1 MMDFSKIDSFI
12 DALKEMRSIAELD
25 RHLLHLLLEMKPD
38 MSEATQKFLCLCFS
52 LWDDGNTRVP
62 LEAQEFLERWMRKW
76 NGLLLLKETSD
87 NAATST
93 AEIDN
98 FEQIIS
104 SGIEEILGSSDSEF
118 ASIVSILETSEIDE
132 SAAATPLVLT
142 RIAEE
147 CPYLY
152 LNKHFRA
159 KLLIEK
165 YASALFKGGSDK
177 VPSKKDVENIQ
188 TRIASIATY
197 KKGEQCIPLQLNAEQ
212 AEAIIHGQHKNL
224 IITGGPGTGKTTVIL
239 YILWYVLE
247 KIIERAPKKNVEKNN
262 AKNDSTQD
270 VLSEYTIYLAAP
282 SGKAADRMSESLKKG
297 LEDISENLKETPIY
311 AKLKYLEGMTIH
323 RLLKYSRSD
332 NGFSYNA
339 KNHFPEKSIFV
350 IDEASM
356 VDVNLLSSL
365 LQAIPSQD
373 DGDLVTRLFILGDPY
388 QLPSVDAGAVLGNI
402 LNSASKANYT
412 AELKISMRFPPES
425 EIGKLATAIKAC
437 ADDKKK
443 SAPNKTFELHPVFLK
458 KDDDS
463 AETPADEKKTTDEK
477 KSEDAVYYY
486 MLPQKS
492 KDKSGE
498 KLDKAPTKKE
508 EQENVSKFLE
518 NWIGDFKDLPK
529 LVAGIDPEVLENP
542 SDELKD
548 LCNAVWNKTLEKRIL
563 AAERRGAIGVEQI
576 NETIGNLIK
585 GQKEKPKSNSRY
597 FEGQLLILTQ
607 NQAMYRLYNGDTGI
621 VLFKDSVPYIM
632 LKKPNGKTG
641 AEQRDF
647 VAYPL
652 SLLPADAVESAFAI
666 TIHKSQGSEYDHVTM
681 FLPKEEGHPLLNN
694 QILYTGITRAKK
706 TVTIIATDKTFKAA
720 CETVIERDTG
730 IEI

>member
-1 MMDFSKIDSFI
+1 MMDFRKIDSFI
-12 DALKEMRSIAELD
+12 DSLKEMRGIAELD
-25 RHLLHLLLEMKPD
+25 RHLLHLLLEMKTSV
-38 MSEATQKFLCLCFS
+38 SETTQKFLCLCFS

-62 LEAQEFLERWMRKW
+62 LDAKLFKERWFKKW
-76 NGLLLLKETSD
+76 DALKILKKSQEESSDFAELEKSFNEIIESGIADLSSNDFSEIIGDNAPLLK
-87 NAATST
+87 
-93 AEIDN
+93 AEGVTEVD
-98 FEQIIS
+98 
-104 SGIEEILGSSDSEF
+104 
-118 ASIVSILETSEIDE
+118 
-132 SAAATPLVLT
+132 
-142 RIAEE
+142 
-147 CPYLY
+147 CMPYHCLFLY
-152 LNKHFRA
+152 MAKHFKA
-159 KLLIEK
+159 
-165 YASALFKGGSDK
+165 
-177 VPSKKDVENIQ
+177 
-188 TRIASIATY
+188 
-197 KKGEQCIPLQLNAEQ
+197 KGEIQDAMARIFGKKIPGTPAIKQISNMNLNDDQKNAVRR
-212 AEAIIHGQHKNL
+212 GQNENL
-224 IITGGPGTGKTTVIL
+224 IITGGPGTGKTTVVL
-239 YILWYVLE
+239 YILWNVLE
-247 KIIERAPKKNVEKNN
+247 NIVKDVKTEGLNSEEISKEQ
-262 AKNDSTQD
+262 AKA
-270 VLSEYTIYLAAP
+270 LSEYTIYLAAP

-297 LEDISENLKETPIY
+297 LNDVNEDLKESLIY
-311 AKLKYLEGMTIH
+311 AKLKDLEGMTIH

-339 KNHFPEKSIFV
+339 KNQFPEKSIFV

-356 VDVNLLSSL
+356 VDVNLFSSL

-373 DGDLVTRLFILGDPY
+373 EGDLVTRLFILGDPY

-425 EIGKLATAIKAC
+425 KIGQLASAIKVC
-437 ADDKKK
+437 ADDQKMT
-443 SAPNKTFELHPVFLK
+443 APDKTFVLHPVFSK
-458 KDDDS
+458 NETKDGS
-463 AETPADEKKTTDEK
+463 AETST
-477 KSEDAVYYY
+477 DAVYYY
-486 MLPQKS
+486 SLPQKS

-508 EQENVSKFLE
+508 EQEYVSKFLE

-529 LVAGIDPEVLENP
+529 LVAGIDPEALENP
-542 SDELKD
+542 SDELKK
-548 LCNAVWNKTLEKRIL
+548 LCNDIWNKTLEKRIL

>member
-12 DALKEMRSIAELD
+12 DKLKEMRGIAELD
-25 RHLLHLLLEMKPD
+25 RHLLHLLLEMKPSV
-38 MSEATQKFLCLCFS
+38 SETTQKFLCLCFS

-62 LEAQEFLERWMRKW
+62 LDAKLFKERWLKKW
-76 NGLLLLKETSD
+76 DALKILKKSQEESFDFAELEKSFNEIIESGIADLSSNGFSEIIGDKAPLLKTEGVTKVD
-87 NAATST
+87 
-93 AEIDN
+93 
-98 FEQIIS
+98 
-104 SGIEEILGSSDSEF
+104 GK
-118 ASIVSILETSEIDE
+118 
-132 SAAATPLVLT
+132 
-142 RIAEE
+142 
-147 CPYLY
+147 PYHCQFLY
-152 LNKHFRA
+152 MAKHFKA
-159 KLLIEK
+159 
-165 YASALFKGGSDK
+165 
-177 VPSKKDVENIQ
+177 
-188 TRIASIATY
+188 
-197 KKGEQCIPLQLNAEQ
+197 KGEIQDAMARIFGKKIPGTPAIKQISNMNLNDDQKNAVRR
-212 AEAIIHGQHKNL
+212 GQNENL
-224 IITGGPGTGKTTVIL
+224 IITGGPGTGKTTVVL
-239 YILWYVLE
+239 YILWNVLE
-247 KIIERAPKKNVEKNN
+247 NIVKDVKTEGLKSEEISKEQ
-262 AKNDSTQD
+262 AKA
-270 VLSEYTIYLAAP
+270 LSEYTIYLAAP

-297 LEDISENLKETPIY
+297 LNDVNEDLKKSLIY
-311 AKLKYLEGMTIH
+311 AKLKDLEGMTIH

-339 KNHFPEKSIFV
+339 KNQFPEKSIFV

-356 VDVNLLSSL
+356 VDVNLFSSL
-365 LQAIPSQD
+365 LQAIPSQG
-373 DGDLVTRLFILGDPY
+373 GDKQLVTRLFILGDPY

-402 LNSASKANYT
+402 LDSASKANYT

-425 EIGKLATAIKAC
+425 KIGQLASAIKVC
-437 ADDKKK
+437 ADDQKMT
-443 SAPNKTFELHPVFLK
+443 APDKTFVLHPVFSK
-458 KDDDS
+458 NETKDGS
-463 AETPADEKKTTDEK
+463 AETST
-477 KSEDAVYYY
+477 DAVYYY
-486 MLPQKS
+486 SLPQKS

-508 EQENVSKFLE
+508 EQEYVSKFLE

-529 LVAGIDPEVLENP
+529 LVAGIDPEALENP
-542 SDELKD
+542 SDELKK
-548 LCNAVWNKTLEKRIL
+548 LCNDIWNKTLEKRIL

-720 CETVIERDTG
+720 CETVIKRDTG

>member
-1 MMDFSKIDSFI
+1 MDFSKIDSFI
-12 DALKEMRSIAELD
+12 DKLKEMRGIAELD
-25 RHLLHLLLEMKPD
+25 RHLLHLLLEMKPSV
-38 MSEATQKFLCLCFS
+38 SETTQKFLCLCFS

-62 LEAQEFLERWMRKW
+62 LDAKLFKERWLKKW
-76 NGLLLLKETSD
+76 DALKILKKSQEESFDFAELEKSFNEIIESGIADLSSNGFSEIIGDNAPLLK
-87 NAATST
+87 
-93 AEIDN
+93 AEGVTKVD
-98 FEQIIS
+98 
-104 SGIEEILGSSDSEF
+104 GK
-118 ASIVSILETSEIDE
+118 
-132 SAAATPLVLT
+132 
-142 RIAEE
+142 
-147 CPYLY
+147 PYHCLFLY
-152 LNKHFRA
+152 MAKHFKA
-159 KLLIEK
+159 
-165 YASALFKGGSDK
+165 
-177 VPSKKDVENIQ
+177 
-188 TRIASIATY
+188 
-197 KKGEQCIPLQLNAEQ
+197 KGEIQDAMARIFGKKIPGTPAIKQISNMNLNDDQKNAVRR
-212 AEAIIHGQHKNL
+212 GQNENL
-224 IITGGPGTGKTTVIL
+224 IITGGPGTGKTTVVL
-239 YILWYVLE
+239 YILWNVLE
-247 KIIERAPKKNVEKNN
+247 NIVKDVKTEGLKSEEISKEQ
-262 AKNDSTQD
+262 AKA
-270 VLSEYTIYLAAP
+270 LSEYTIYLAAP

-297 LEDISENLKETPIY
+297 LNDVNEDLKKSLIY
-311 AKLKYLEGMTIH
+311 AKLKDLEGMTIH

-339 KNHFPEKSIFV
+339 KNQFPEKSIFV

-356 VDVNLLSSL
+356 VDVNLFSSL
-365 LQAIPSQD
+365 LQAIPSQG
-373 DGDLVTRLFILGDPY
+373 GDKQLVTRLFILGDPY

-402 LNSASKANYT
+402 LDSASKANYT

-425 EIGKLATAIKAC
+425 KIGQLASAIKVC
-437 ADDKKK
+437 ADDQKMT
-443 SAPNKTFELHPVFLK
+443 APDKTFVLHPVFSK
-458 KDDDS
+458 NEIKDGS
-463 AETPADEKKTTDEK
+463 AETST
-477 KSEDAVYYY
+477 DAVYYY
-486 MLPQKS
+486 SLPQKS

-508 EQENVSKFLE
+508 EQEYVSKFLE

-529 LVAGIDPEVLENP
+529 LVAGIDPEALENP
-542 SDELKD
+542 SDELKK
-548 LCNAVWNKTLEKRIL
+548 LCNDIWNKTLEKRIL

>member
-25 RHLLHLLLEMKPD
+25 RHLLHLLLEMKPSV
-38 MSEATQKFLCLCFS
+38 SETTQKFLCLCFS

-62 LEAQEFLERWMRKW
+62 LDAKLFKERWLKKW
-76 NGLLLLKETSD
+76 DALKILKKSQEESFDFAELEKSFNEIIESGIADLSSNDFSEIIGDNAPLLK
-87 NAATST
+87 
-93 AEIDN
+93 AEGVTKVD
-98 FEQIIS
+98 
-104 SGIEEILGSSDSEF
+104 GK
-118 ASIVSILETSEIDE
+118 
-132 SAAATPLVLT
+132 
-142 RIAEE
+142 
-147 CPYLY
+147 PYHCQFLY
-152 LNKHFRA
+152 MAKHFKA
-159 KLLIEK
+159 
-165 YASALFKGGSDK
+165 
-177 VPSKKDVENIQ
+177 
-188 TRIASIATY
+188 
-197 KKGEQCIPLQLNAEQ
+197 KGEIQDAMADIFRSGEEKEKSTDAIQKITKKIKLNDEQ
-212 AEAIIHGQHKNL
+212 EDAVRRGKKENL
-224 IITGGPGTGKTTVIL
+224 VITGGPGTGKTTVVI
-239 YILWYVLE
+239 YILCNVLKEIVETE
-247 KIIERAPKKNVEKNN
+247 KTRTPEEI
-262 AKNDSTQD
+262 
-270 VLSEYTIYLAAP
+270 LSEYTIYLAAP
-282 SGKAADRMSESLKKG
+282 SGKAADRMQESLQNG
-297 LEDISENLKETPIY
+297 LNDMKNGLNDMES
-311 AKLKYLEGMTIH
+311 KLKDKADSEKDFNEEDVQIYKKIYEKLKTLEGQTIH

-339 KNHFPEKSIFV
+339 ENKFPEKSIFV

-356 VDVNLLSSL
+356 IDVNLFASL
-365 LQAIPSQD
+365 LQAIPSQAE
-373 DGDLVTRLFILGDPY
+373 GDLVTRLFILGDPY

-402 LNSASKANYT
+402 LGSASGANFTAKLTKSVRYT
-412 AELKISMRFPPES
+412 DDSN
-425 EIGKLATAIKAC
+425 IGVLAKAIKAC
-437 ADDKKK
+437 AENPKIP
-443 SAPNKTFELHPVFLK
+443 APDKTFVLHPVFSETET
-458 KDDDS
+458 KDGS
-463 AETPADEKKTTDEK
+463 AETST
-477 KSEDAVYYY
+477 DAVYYY
-486 MLPQKS
+486 SLPQKS

-508 EQENVSKFLE
+508 EQEYVSKFLE

-529 LVAGIDPEVLENP
+529 LVAGIDPEALENP
-542 SDELKD
+542 SDELKK
-548 LCNAVWNKTLEKRIL
+548 LCNDIWNKTLEKRIL

>member
-12 DALKEMRSIAELD
+12 DKLKEMRGIAELD
-25 RHLLHLLLEMKPD
+25 RHLLHLLLEMKPSV
-38 MSEATQKFLCLCFS
+38 SETTQKFLCLCFS

-62 LEAQEFLERWMRKW
+62 LDAKLFKERWLKKW
-76 NGLLLLKETSD
+76 DALKILKKSQEESFDFAELEKSFNEIIESGIADLSSNDFSEIIGDKAPLLK
-87 NAATST
+87 
-93 AEIDN
+93 AEGVTEVDCMPYHCLFLYMAKHFKAKGEIQDAMARIFGKKN
-98 FEQIIS
+98 LGNPAIEQIGDMS
-104 SGIEEILGSSDSEF
+104 LFPEQEEAVRRGQNEN
-118 ASIVSILETSEIDE
+118 
-132 SAAATPLVLT
+132 LV
-142 RIAEE
+142 
-147 CPYLY
+147 
-152 LNKHFRA
+152 
-159 KLLIEK
+159 
-165 YASALFKGGSDK
+165 
-177 VPSKKDVENIQ
+177 
-188 TRIASIATY
+188 
-197 KKGEQCIPLQLNAEQ
+197 
-212 AEAIIHGQHKNL
+212 
-224 IITGGPGTGKTTVIL
+224 ITGGPGTGKTTVVL
-239 YILWYVLE
+239 YILWHVLKNIVKDVKTDGLNSE
-247 KIIERAPKKNVEKNN
+247 DISREEAKK
-262 AKNDSTQD
+262 
-270 VLSEYTIYLAAP
+270 LSEYTIYLAAP
-282 SGKAADRMSESLKKG
+282 SGKAADRMSESLKSG
-297 LEDISENLKETPIY
+297 LNRVKEKFKNTAIY
-311 AKLKYLEGMTIH
+311 AKLKDLEGQTIH

-339 KNHFPEKSIFV
+339 KNQFPEKSIFV

-356 VDVNLLSSL
+356 IDVNLFASL
-365 LQAIPSQD
+365 LQAIPSQAE
-373 DGDLVTRLFILGDPY
+373 GDLVTRLFILGDPY

-402 LNSASKANYT
+402 LGSASGANFTAKLTKSVRYT
-412 AELKISMRFPPES
+412 DDSN
-425 EIGKLATAIKAC
+425 IGVLAKAIKAC
-437 ADDKKK
+437 AENPKIP
-443 SAPNKTFELHPVFLK
+443 APDKTFVLHPVFSK
-458 KDDDS
+458 NETKDGS
-463 AETPADEKKTTDEK
+463 AETST
-477 KSEDAVYYY
+477 DAVYYY
-486 MLPQKS
+486 SLPQKS

-508 EQENVSKFLE
+508 EQEYVSKFLE

-529 LVAGIDPEVLENP
+529 LVAGIDPEALENP
-542 SDELKD
+542 SKELKD

>member
-12 DALKEMRSIAELD
+12 DKLKEMRGIAELD
-25 RHLLHLLLEMKPD
+25 RHLLHLLLEMKPSV
-38 MSEATQKFLCLCFS
+38 SETTQKFLCLCFS

-62 LEAQEFLERWMRKW
+62 LDAKLFKERWLKKW
-76 NGLLLLKETSD
+76 NALKILKKSQEESFDFAELEKSFNEIIESGIADLSSNGFSEIIGDNAPLLK
-87 NAATST
+87 
-93 AEIDN
+93 AEGVTKVD
-98 FEQIIS
+98 
-104 SGIEEILGSSDSEF
+104 GK
-118 ASIVSILETSEIDE
+118 
-132 SAAATPLVLT
+132 
-142 RIAEE
+142 
-147 CPYLY
+147 PYHCLFLY
-152 LNKHFRA
+152 MAKHFKA
-159 KLLIEK
+159 
-165 YASALFKGGSDK
+165 
-177 VPSKKDVENIQ
+177 
-188 TRIASIATY
+188 
-197 KKGEQCIPLQLNAEQ
+197 KGEIQDAMARIFGKKIPGPPAIKQISNMNLNDDQKNAVRR
-212 AEAIIHGQHKNL
+212 GQNENL
-224 IITGGPGTGKTTVIL
+224 IITGGPGTGKTTVVL
-239 YILWYVLE
+239 YILWNVLE
-247 KIIERAPKKNVEKNN
+247 NIVKDVKTEGLKSEEISKEQ
-262 AKNDSTQD
+262 AKA
-270 VLSEYTIYLAAP
+270 LSEYTIYLAAP

-297 LEDISENLKETPIY
+297 LNDVNEDLKKSLIY
-311 AKLKYLEGMTIH
+311 AKLKDLEGMTIH

-339 KNHFPEKSIFV
+339 KNQFPEKSIFV

-356 VDVNLLSSL
+356 VDVNLFSSL
-365 LQAIPSQD
+365 LQAIPSQG
-373 DGDLVTRLFILGDPY
+373 GDKQLVTRLFILGDPY

-402 LNSASKANYT
+402 LDSASKANYT

-425 EIGKLATAIKAC
+425 KIGQLASAIKVC
-437 ADDKKK
+437 ADDQKMT
-443 SAPNKTFELHPVFLK
+443 APDKTFVLHPVFSK
-458 KDDDS
+458 NETKDGS
-463 AETPADEKKTTDEK
+463 AETST
-477 KSEDAVYYY
+477 DAVYYY
-486 MLPQKS
+486 SLPQKS

-508 EQENVSKFLE
+508 EQEYVSKFLE

-529 LVAGIDPEVLENP
+529 LVAGIDPEALENP
-542 SDELKD
+542 SDELKK
-548 LCNAVWNKTLEKRIL
+548 LCNDIWNKTLEKRIL

>member
-62 LEAQEFLERWMRKW
+62 LDAKLFKERWFKKW
-76 NGLLLLKETSD
+76 DALKILKKSQEESFDFAGLEKSFNEIIESGIADLSSNDFSEIIGDNAPLLK
-87 NAATST
+87 
-93 AEIDN
+93 AEGVTEVD
-98 FEQIIS
+98 
-104 SGIEEILGSSDSEF
+104 GK
-118 ASIVSILETSEIDE
+118 
-132 SAAATPLVLT
+132 
-142 RIAEE
+142 
-147 CPYLY
+147 PYHCQFLY
-152 LNKHFRA
+152 MAKHFKA
-159 KLLIEK
+159 
-165 YASALFKGGSDK
+165 
-177 VPSKKDVENIQ
+177 
-188 TRIASIATY
+188 
-197 KKGEQCIPLQLNAEQ
+197 KGEIQDAMARIFGRKGPDPEEFKLISNIPLFPEQ
-212 AEAIIHGQHKNL
+212 EDAVRRGQNENL
-224 IITGGPGTGKTTVIL
+224 VITGGPGTGKTTVVL
-239 YILWYVLE
+239 YILWHVLANIVKKGKAADRSPQ
-247 KIIERAPKKNVEKNN
+247 KI
-262 AKNDSTQD
+262 
-270 VLSEYTIYLAAP
+270 LSEYTIYLAAP
-282 SGKAADRMSESLKKG
+282 SGKAADRMQESLQKG
-297 LEDISENLKETPIY
+297 LNDIENQFNANVKLGKKVDEEDLQICE
-311 AKLKYLEGMTIH
+311 KLKGLEGMTIH

-339 KNHFPEKSIFV
+339 KNQFPEKSIFV

-356 VDVNLLSSL
+356 IDVNLFASL
-365 LQAIPSQD
+365 LQAIPSQAE
-373 DGDLVTRLFILGDPY
+373 GDLVTRLFILGDPY

-402 LNSASKANYT
+402 LGSASGANFTAKLTKSVRYT
-412 AELKISMRFPPES
+412 DDSN
-425 EIGKLATAIKAC
+425 IGVLAKAIKAC
-437 ADDKKK
+437 AENPKIP
-443 SAPNKTFELHPVFLK
+443 APDKTFVLHPVFSK
-458 KDDDS
+458 NETKDGS
-463 AETPADEKKTTDEK
+463 AETYT
-477 KSEDAVYYY
+477 DAVYYY
-486 MLPQKS
+486 SLPQKS

-518 NWIGDFKDLPK
+518 KWIGDFKDLPK
-529 LVAGIDPEVLENP
+529 LVAGIDPEALENP
-542 SDELKD
+542 SKELKD

>member
-1 MMDFSKIDSFI
+1 MMNFSKIDSFI
-12 DALKEMRSIAELD
+12 DNLKEMRGIAELD
-25 RHLLHLLLEMKPD
+25 RLLLHLLLEMKPSV
-38 MSEATQKFLCLCFS
+38 SETTQKFLCLCFS

-62 LEAQEFLERWMRKW
+62 LDAKLFKERWLKKW
-76 NGLLLLKETSD
+76 DALKILKKSQEESFDSVELEKSFNEIIESGIADLSSNDFSEIIGENAPLLK
-87 NAATST
+87 
-93 AEIDN
+93 AEGVTKFD
-98 FEQIIS
+98 
-104 SGIEEILGSSDSEF
+104 GK
-118 ASIVSILETSEIDE
+118 
-132 SAAATPLVLT
+132 
-142 RIAEE
+142 
-147 CPYLY
+147 PYHCQFLY
-152 LNKHFRA
+152 MAKHFKA
-159 KLLIEK
+159 KGDIQDAMADIFKSGAAKEK
-165 YASALFKGGSDK
+165 T
-177 VPSKKDVENIQ
+177 KDVIQKITKKIKLNDEQEDAVRRGKKEN
-188 TRIASIATY
+188 
-197 KKGEQCIPLQLNAEQ
+197 LV
-212 AEAIIHGQHKNL
+212 
-224 IITGGPGTGKTTVIL
+224 ITGGPGTGKTTVVI
-239 YILWYVLE
+239 YILCNVLKEIVETE
-247 KIIERAPKKNVEKNN
+247 KPRTPEEI
-262 AKNDSTQD
+262 
-270 VLSEYTIYLAAP
+270 LSEYTIYLAAP
-282 SGKAADRMSESLKKG
+282 SGKAADRMQESLQNG
-297 LEDISENLKETPIY
+297 LNDMKNGLNDMES
-311 AKLKYLEGMTIH
+311 KLKDKADSEKDFNEEDVQIYKKIYEKLKTLEGQTIH

-339 KNHFPEKSIFV
+339 ENKFPEKSIFV

-356 VDVNLLSSL
+356 IDVNLFSSL
-365 LQAIPSQD
+365 LQAIPSQKE
-373 DGDLVTRLFILGDPY
+373 GNVVTRLFILGDPY

-402 LNSASKANYT
+402 LDSSSESNFIAKLTKSVRYT
-412 AELKISMRFPPES
+412 DDSN
-425 EIGKLATAIKAC
+425 IGVLAKAIKAC
-437 ADDKKK
+437 AENPKIP
-443 SAPNKTFELHPVFLK
+443 APDKTFVLHPVFSETET
-458 KDDDS
+458 KDGS
-463 AETPADEKKTTDEK
+463 AETST
-477 KSEDAVYYY
+477 DAVYYY
-486 MLPQKS
+486 SLPQKS

-508 EQENVSKFLE
+508 EQEYVSKFLE
-518 NWIGDFKDLPK
+518 NWIADFDKLPGM
-529 LVAGIDPEVLENP
+529 AAEIDPEALENP
-542 SDELKD
+542 SKELNDKCKD
-548 LCNAVWNKTLEKRIL
+548 LWNKTLEKRIL

>member
-12 DALKEMRSIAELD
+12 DKLKEMRGIAELD
-25 RHLLHLLLEMKPD
+25 RHLLHLLLEMKPSV
-38 MSEATQKFLCLCFS
+38 SETTQKFLCLCFS

-62 LEAQEFLERWMRKW
+62 LDAKLFKERWLKKW
-76 NGLLLLKETSD
+76 DALKILKKSQEESFDFAELEKSFNEIIESGIADLSSNGFSEIIGDNAPLLK
-87 NAATST
+87 
-93 AEIDN
+93 AEGVTKVD
-98 FEQIIS
+98 
-104 SGIEEILGSSDSEF
+104 GK
-118 ASIVSILETSEIDE
+118 
-132 SAAATPLVLT
+132 
-142 RIAEE
+142 
-147 CPYLY
+147 PYHCLFLY
-152 LNKHFRA
+152 MAKHFKA
-159 KLLIEK
+159 
-165 YASALFKGGSDK
+165 
-177 VPSKKDVENIQ
+177 
-188 TRIASIATY
+188 
-197 KKGEQCIPLQLNAEQ
+197 KGEIQDAMARIFGKKIPGTPAIKQISNMNLNDDQKNAVRR
-212 AEAIIHGQHKNL
+212 GQNENL
-224 IITGGPGTGKTTVIL
+224 IITGGPGTGKTTVVL
-239 YILWYVLE
+239 YILWNVLE
-247 KIIERAPKKNVEKNN
+247 NIVKDVKTEGLNSEEISKEQ
-262 AKNDSTQD
+262 AKA
-270 VLSEYTIYLAAP
+270 LSEYTIYLAAP

-311 AKLKYLEGMTIH
+311 AKLKDLEGMTIH

-339 KNHFPEKSIFV
+339 KNQFPEKSIFV

-356 VDVNLLSSL
+356 VDVNLFSSL
-365 LQAIPSQD
+365 LQAIPSQG
-373 DGDLVTRLFILGDPY
+373 GDKQLVTRLFILGDPY

-402 LNSASKANYT
+402 LDSASKANYT

-425 EIGKLATAIKAC
+425 KIGQLASAIKVC
-437 ADDKKK
+437 ADDQKMT
-443 SAPNKTFELHPVFLK
+443 APDKTFVLHPVFSK
-458 KDDDS
+458 NETKDGS
-463 AETPADEKKTTDEK
+463 AETST
-477 KSEDAVYYY
+477 DAVYYY
-486 MLPQKS
+486 SLPQKS

-508 EQENVSKFLE
+508 EQEYVSKFLE

-529 LVAGIDPEVLENP
+529 LVAGIDPEALENP
-542 SDELKD
+542 SDELKK
-548 LCNAVWNKTLEKRIL
+548 LCNDIWNNTLEKRIL

>member
-12 DALKEMRSIAELD
+12 DNLKEMRGIAELD
-25 RHLLHLLLEMKPD
+25 RHLLHLLLEMKPSV
-38 MSEATQKFLCLCFS
+38 SETTQKFLCLCFS

-62 LEAQEFLERWMRKW
+62 LDAKLFKERWLKKW
-76 NGLLLLKETSD
+76 NALKILKKSQEESFDFAELEKSFNEIIESGIADLSSNGFSEIIGD
-87 NAATST
+87 NAPFLK
-93 AEIDN
+93 AEGVTKVD
-98 FEQIIS
+98 
-104 SGIEEILGSSDSEF
+104 GK
-118 ASIVSILETSEIDE
+118 
-132 SAAATPLVLT
+132 
-142 RIAEE
+142 
-147 CPYLY
+147 PYHCLFLY
-152 LNKHFRA
+152 MAKHFKA
-159 KLLIEK
+159 
-165 YASALFKGGSDK
+165 
-177 VPSKKDVENIQ
+177 
-188 TRIASIATY
+188 
-197 KKGEQCIPLQLNAEQ
+197 KGEIQDAMARIFGKKIPGPPAIKQISNMNLNDDQKNAVRR
-212 AEAIIHGQHKNL
+212 GQNENL
-224 IITGGPGTGKTTVIL
+224 IITGGPGTGKTTVVL
-239 YILWYVLE
+239 YILWNVLE
-247 KIIERAPKKNVEKNN
+247 NIVKDVKTEGLKSEEISKEQ
-262 AKNDSTQD
+262 AKA
-270 VLSEYTIYLAAP
+270 LSEYTIYLAAP

-297 LEDISENLKETPIY
+297 LNDVNEDLKKSLIY
-311 AKLKYLEGMTIH
+311 AKLKDLEGMTIH

-339 KNHFPEKSIFV
+339 KNQFPEKSIFV

-356 VDVNLLSSL
+356 VDVNLFSSL

-373 DGDLVTRLFILGDPY
+373 EGDLVTRLFILGDPY

-425 EIGKLATAIKAC
+425 KIGQLAGAIKIC
-437 ADDKKK
+437 ADDQKMT
-443 SAPNKTFELHPVFLK
+443 APDKTFVLHPVFSK
-458 KDDDS
+458 NETKDGS
-463 AETPADEKKTTDEK
+463 AETST
-477 KSEDAVYYY
+477 DAVYYY
-486 MLPQKS
+486 SLPQKS

-508 EQENVSKFLE
+508 EQEYVSKFLE

-529 LVAGIDPEVLENP
+529 LVAGIDPEALENP
-542 SDELKD
+542 SDELKK
-548 LCNAVWNKTLEKRIL
+548 LCNDIWNKTLEKRIL

>member
-1 MMDFSKIDSFI
+1 MDFSKIDSFI
-12 DALKEMRSIAELD
+12 DKLKEMRGIAELD
-25 RHLLHLLLEMKPD
+25 RHLLHLLLEMKTSV
-38 MSEATQKFLCLCFS
+38 SETTQKFLCLCFS

-62 LEAQEFLERWMRKW
+62 LDAKLFKERWLKKW
-76 NGLLLLKETSD
+76 NALKILKKSQEESFDFAELEKSFNEIIESGIADLSSNGFSEIIGDNAPLLK
-87 NAATST
+87 
-93 AEIDN
+93 AEGVTKVD
-98 FEQIIS
+98 
-104 SGIEEILGSSDSEF
+104 GK
-118 ASIVSILETSEIDE
+118 
-132 SAAATPLVLT
+132 
-142 RIAEE
+142 
-147 CPYLY
+147 PYHCLFLY
-152 LNKHFRA
+152 MAKHFKA
-159 KLLIEK
+159 
-165 YASALFKGGSDK
+165 
-177 VPSKKDVENIQ
+177 
-188 TRIASIATY
+188 
-197 KKGEQCIPLQLNAEQ
+197 KGEIQDAMARIFGKKIPGTPAIKQISNMNLNDDQKNAVRR
-212 AEAIIHGQHKNL
+212 GQNENL
-224 IITGGPGTGKTTVIL
+224 IITGGPGTGKTTVVL
-239 YILWYVLE
+239 YILWNVLE
-247 KIIERAPKKNVEKNN
+247 NIVKDVKTEGLKSEEISKEQ
-262 AKNDSTQD
+262 AKA
-270 VLSEYTIYLAAP
+270 LSEYTIYLAAP

-297 LEDISENLKETPIY
+297 LNDVNEDLKKSLIY
-311 AKLKYLEGMTIH
+311 AKLKDLEGMTIH

-339 KNHFPEKSIFV
+339 KNQFPEKSIFV

-356 VDVNLLSSL
+356 VDVNLFSSL
-365 LQAIPSQD
+365 LQAIPSQG
-373 DGDLVTRLFILGDPY
+373 GDKQLVTRLFILGDPY

-402 LNSASKANYT
+402 LDSASKANYT

-425 EIGKLATAIKAC
+425 KIGQLASAIKVC
-437 ADDKKK
+437 ADDQKMT
-443 SAPNKTFELHPVFLK
+443 APDKTFVLHPVFSK
-458 KDDDS
+458 NETKDGS
-463 AETPADEKKTTDEK
+463 AETST
-477 KSEDAVYYY
+477 DAVYYY
-486 MLPQKS
+486 SLPQKS

-508 EQENVSKFLE
+508 EQEYVSKFLE

-529 LVAGIDPEVLENP
+529 LVAGIDPEALENP
-542 SDELKD
+542 SDELKK
-548 LCNAVWNKTLEKRIL
+548 LCNDIWNKTLEKRIL

>member
-12 DALKEMRSIAELD
+12 DKLKEMRGIAELD
-25 RHLLHLLLEMKPD
+25 RHLLHLLLEMKPSV
-38 MSEATQKFLCLCFS
+38 SETTQKFLCLCFS

-62 LEAQEFLERWMRKW
+62 LDAKLFKERWLKKW
-76 NGLLLLKETSD
+76 DALKILKKSQEESFDFAELEKSFNEIIESGIADLSSNGFSEIIGDNAPLLK
-87 NAATST
+87 
-93 AEIDN
+93 AEGVTKVD
-98 FEQIIS
+98 
-104 SGIEEILGSSDSEF
+104 GK
-118 ASIVSILETSEIDE
+118 
-132 SAAATPLVLT
+132 
-142 RIAEE
+142 
-147 CPYLY
+147 PYHCLFLY
-152 LNKHFRA
+152 MAKHFKA
-159 KLLIEK
+159 
-165 YASALFKGGSDK
+165 
-177 VPSKKDVENIQ
+177 
-188 TRIASIATY
+188 
-197 KKGEQCIPLQLNAEQ
+197 KGEIQDAMARIFGKKIPGPPAIKQISNMNLNYDQKNAVRR
-212 AEAIIHGQHKNL
+212 GQNENL
-224 IITGGPGTGKTTVIL
+224 IITGGPGTGKTTVVL
-239 YILWYVLE
+239 YILWNVLE
-247 KIIERAPKKNVEKNN
+247 NIVKDVKTEGLKSEEISKEQ
-262 AKNDSTQD
+262 AKA
-270 VLSEYTIYLAAP
+270 LSEYTIYLAAP

-297 LEDISENLKETPIY
+297 LNDVNEDLKKSLIY
-311 AKLKYLEGMTIH
+311 AKLKDLEGQTIH

-339 KNHFPEKSIFV
+339 KNQFPEKSIFV

-356 VDVNLLSSL
+356 VDVNLFSSL
-365 LQAIPSQD
+365 LQAIPSQG
-373 DGDLVTRLFILGDPY
+373 GDKQLVTRLFILGDPY

-402 LNSASKANYT
+402 LDSASKANYT

-425 EIGKLATAIKAC
+425 KIGQLASAIKVC
-437 ADDKKK
+437 ADDQKMT
-443 SAPNKTFELHPVFLK
+443 APDKTFVLHPVFSK
-458 KDDDS
+458 NETKDGS
-463 AETPADEKKTTDEK
+463 AETST
-477 KSEDAVYYY
+477 DAVYYY
-486 MLPQKS
+486 SLPQKS

-508 EQENVSKFLE
+508 EQEYVSKFLE

-529 LVAGIDPEVLENP
+529 LVAGIDPEALENP
-542 SDELKD
+542 SDELKK
-548 LCNAVWNKTLEKRIL
+548 LCNDIWNKTLEKRIL

-706 TVTIIATDKTFKAA
+706 TVTIIATPETFKAA

>member
-1 MMDFSKIDSFI
+1 MDFSKIDSFI
-12 DALKEMRSIAELD
+12 DKLKEMRGIAELD
-25 RHLLHLLLEMKPD
+25 RHLLHLLLEMKPSV
-38 MSEATQKFLCLCFS
+38 SETTQKFLCLCFS

-62 LEAQEFLERWMRKW
+62 LDAKLFKERWLKKW
-76 NGLLLLKETSD
+76 DALKILKKSQEESFDFAELEKSFNEIIESGIADLSSNGFSEIIGDKAPLLKTEGVTKVD
-87 NAATST
+87 
-93 AEIDN
+93 
-98 FEQIIS
+98 
-104 SGIEEILGSSDSEF
+104 GK
-118 ASIVSILETSEIDE
+118 
-132 SAAATPLVLT
+132 
-142 RIAEE
+142 
-147 CPYLY
+147 PYHCQFLY
-152 LNKHFRA
+152 MAKHFKA
-159 KLLIEK
+159 KGDIQKAMADIFRSGEEK
-165 YASALFKGGSDK
+165 EKSTDAIQKIT
-177 VPSKKDVENIQ
+177 KKIKLNDEQENAV
-188 TRIASIATY
+188 RRG
-197 KKGEQCIPLQLNAEQ
+197 KKE
-212 AEAIIHGQHKNL
+212 NL
-224 IITGGPGTGKTTVIL
+224 VITGGPGTGKTTVVI
-239 YILWYVLE
+239 YILCNVLKEIVETE
-247 KIIERAPKKNVEKNN
+247 KTRSPEEI
-262 AKNDSTQD
+262 
-270 VLSEYTIYLAAP
+270 LSEYTIYLAAP
-282 SGKAADRMSESLKKG
+282 SGKAADRMQESLQNG
-297 LEDISENLKETPIY
+297 LNDMKNGLNDMES
-311 AKLKYLEGMTIH
+311 KLKDKADSEKDFNEEDVQIYKKIYEKLKTLEGQTIH

-339 KNHFPEKSIFV
+339 KNQFPEKSIFV

-356 VDVNLLSSL
+356 IDVNLFASL
-365 LQAIPSQD
+365 LQAVPSQAE
-373 DGDLVTRLFILGDPY
+373 GDLVTRLFILGDPY

-402 LNSASKANYT
+402 LGSASGANFTAKLTKSVRYT
-412 AELKISMRFPPES
+412 DDSN
-425 EIGKLATAIKAC
+425 IGVLAKAIKAC
-437 ADDKKK
+437 AENPKIP
-443 SAPNKTFELHPVFLK
+443 APDKTFVLHPVFSK
-458 KDDDS
+458 NETKDGS
-463 AETPADEKKTTDEK
+463 AETST
-477 KSEDAVYYY
+477 DAVYYY
-486 MLPQKS
+486 SLPQKS

-508 EQENVSKFLE
+508 EQEYVSKFLE
-518 NWIGDFKDLPK
+518 NWIGDFNDLPK
-529 LVAGIDPEVLENP
+529 LVAGIDPEALENP
-542 SDELKD
+542 SDELKK
-548 LCNAVWNKTLEKRIL
+548 LCNDIWNKTLEKRIL

>member
-1 MMDFSKIDSFI
+1 MDFSKIDSFI
-12 DALKEMRSIAELD
+12 DKLKEMRGIAELD
-25 RHLLHLLLEMKPD
+25 RHLLHLLLEMKPSV
-38 MSEATQKFLCLCFS
+38 SETTQKFLCLCFS

-62 LEAQEFLERWMRKW
+62 LDAKLFKERWLKKW
-76 NGLLLLKETSD
+76 DALKILKKSQEESSDFAELEKSFNEIIESGIADLSSNDFSEIIGDNAPLLK
-87 NAATST
+87 
-93 AEIDN
+93 AEGVTEVD
-98 FEQIIS
+98 
-104 SGIEEILGSSDSEF
+104 
-118 ASIVSILETSEIDE
+118 
-132 SAAATPLVLT
+132 
-142 RIAEE
+142 
-147 CPYLY
+147 CMPYHCLFLY
-152 LNKHFRA
+152 MAKHFKA
-159 KLLIEK
+159 
-165 YASALFKGGSDK
+165 
-177 VPSKKDVENIQ
+177 
-188 TRIASIATY
+188 
-197 KKGEQCIPLQLNAEQ
+197 KGEIQDAMARIFGKKIPGTPAIKQISNMNLNDDQKNAVRR
-212 AEAIIHGQHKNL
+212 GQNENL
-224 IITGGPGTGKTTVIL
+224 IITGGPGTGKTTVVL
-239 YILWYVLE
+239 YILWNVLE
-247 KIIERAPKKNVEKNN
+247 NIVKDVKTEGLNSEEISKEQ
-262 AKNDSTQD
+262 AKA
-270 VLSEYTIYLAAP
+270 LSEYTIYLAAP

-311 AKLKYLEGMTIH
+311 AKLKDLEGMTIH

-339 KNHFPEKSIFV
+339 KNQFPEKSIFV

-356 VDVNLLSSL
+356 VDVNLFSSL

-373 DGDLVTRLFILGDPY
+373 EGDLVTRLFILGDPY

-425 EIGKLATAIKAC
+425 KIGQLASAIKVC
-437 ADDKKK
+437 ADDQKMT
-443 SAPNKTFELHPVFLK
+443 APDKTFVLHPVFSK
-458 KDDDS
+458 NETKDGS
-463 AETPADEKKTTDEK
+463 AETST
-477 KSEDAVYYY
+477 DAVYYY
-486 MLPQKS
+486 SLPQKS

-508 EQENVSKFLE
+508 EQEYVSKFLE

-529 LVAGIDPEVLENP
+529 LVAGIDPEALENP
-542 SDELKD
+542 SDELKK
-548 LCNAVWNKTLEKRIL
+548 LCNDIWNKTLEKRIL

-720 CETVIERDTG
+720 CETVIKRDTG

>member
-12 DALKEMRSIAELD
+12 DKLKEMRGIAELD
-25 RHLLHLLLEMKPD
+25 RHLLHLLLEMKTSV
-38 MSEATQKFLCLCFS
+38 SETTQKFLCLCFS

-62 LEAQEFLERWMRKW
+62 LDAKLFKERWLKKW
-76 NGLLLLKETSD
+76 NALKILKKSQEESFDFAELEKSFNEIIESGIADLSSNGFSEIIGDNAPLLK
-87 NAATST
+87 
-93 AEIDN
+93 AEGVTKVD
-98 FEQIIS
+98 
-104 SGIEEILGSSDSEF
+104 GK
-118 ASIVSILETSEIDE
+118 
-132 SAAATPLVLT
+132 
-142 RIAEE
+142 
-147 CPYLY
+147 PYHCLFLY
-152 LNKHFRA
+152 MAKHFKA
-159 KLLIEK
+159 
-165 YASALFKGGSDK
+165 
-177 VPSKKDVENIQ
+177 
-188 TRIASIATY
+188 
-197 KKGEQCIPLQLNAEQ
+197 KGEIQDAMARIFGKKIPGTPAIKQISNMNLNDDQKNAVRR
-212 AEAIIHGQHKNL
+212 GQNENL
-224 IITGGPGTGKTTVIL
+224 IITGGPGTGKTTVVL
-239 YILWYVLE
+239 YILWNVLE
-247 KIIERAPKKNVEKNN
+247 NIVKDVKTEGLKSEEISKEQ
-262 AKNDSTQD
+262 AKA
-270 VLSEYTIYLAAP
+270 LSEYTIYLAAP

-297 LEDISENLKETPIY
+297 LNDVNEDLKKSLIY
-311 AKLKYLEGMTIH
+311 AKLKDLEGMTIH

-339 KNHFPEKSIFV
+339 KNQFPEKSIFV

-356 VDVNLLSSL
+356 VDVNLFSSL
-365 LQAIPSQD
+365 LQAIPSQG
-373 DGDLVTRLFILGDPY
+373 GDKQLVTRLFILGDPY

-402 LNSASKANYT
+402 LDSASKANYT

-425 EIGKLATAIKAC
+425 KIGQLASAIKVC
-437 ADDKKK
+437 ADDQKMT
-443 SAPNKTFELHPVFLK
+443 APDKTFVLHPVFSK
-458 KDDDS
+458 NETKDGS
-463 AETPADEKKTTDEK
+463 AETST
-477 KSEDAVYYY
+477 DAVYYY
-486 MLPQKS
+486 SLPQKS

-508 EQENVSKFLE
+508 EQEYVSKFLE

-529 LVAGIDPEVLENP
+529 LVAGIDPEALENP
-542 SDELKD
+542 SDELKK
-548 LCNAVWNKTLEKRIL
+548 LCNDIWNKTLEKRIL

>member
-1 MMDFSKIDSFI
+1 MMNFSKIDSFI
-12 DALKEMRSIAELD
+12 DSLKEMRGIAELD
-25 RHLLHLLLEMKPD
+25 RHLLHLLLEMKPSV
-38 MSEATQKFLCLCFS
+38 SETTQKFLCLCFS

-62 LEAQEFLERWMRKW
+62 LDAKLFKERWLKKW
-76 NGLLLLKETSD
+76 NALKILKKSQEESFDFAELEKSFNEIIESGIADLSSNGFSEIIGDNAPLLK
-87 NAATST
+87 
-93 AEIDN
+93 AEGVTKVD
-98 FEQIIS
+98 
-104 SGIEEILGSSDSEF
+104 GK
-118 ASIVSILETSEIDE
+118 
-132 SAAATPLVLT
+132 
-142 RIAEE
+142 
-147 CPYLY
+147 PYHCLFLY
-152 LNKHFRA
+152 MAKHFKA
-159 KLLIEK
+159 
-165 YASALFKGGSDK
+165 
-177 VPSKKDVENIQ
+177 
-188 TRIASIATY
+188 
-197 KKGEQCIPLQLNAEQ
+197 KGEIQDAMARIFGKKIPGTPAIKQISNMNLNDDQKNAVRR
-212 AEAIIHGQHKNL
+212 GQNENL
-224 IITGGPGTGKTTVIL
+224 IITGGPGTGKTTVVL
-239 YILWYVLE
+239 YILWNVLE
-247 KIIERAPKKNVEKNN
+247 NIVKDVKTEGLKSEEISKEQ
-262 AKNDSTQD
+262 AKA
-270 VLSEYTIYLAAP
+270 LSEYTIYLAAP

-297 LEDISENLKETPIY
+297 LNDVNEDLKKSLIY
-311 AKLKYLEGMTIH
+311 AKLKDLEGMTIH

-339 KNHFPEKSIFV
+339 KNQFPEKSIFV

-356 VDVNLLSSL
+356 VDVNLFSSL

-373 DGDLVTRLFILGDPY
+373 EGDLVTRLFILGDPY

-425 EIGKLATAIKAC
+425 KIGQLASAIKVC
-437 ADDKKK
+437 ADDQKMT
-443 SAPNKTFELHPVFLK
+443 APDKTFVLHPVFSK
-458 KDDDS
+458 NETKDGS
-463 AETPADEKKTTDEK
+463 AETST
-477 KSEDAVYYY
+477 DAVYYY
-486 MLPQKS
+486 SLPQKS

-508 EQENVSKFLE
+508 EQEYVSKFLE

-529 LVAGIDPEVLENP
+529 LVAGIDPEALENP
-542 SDELKD
+542 SDELKK
-548 LCNAVWNKTLEKRIL
+548 LCNDIWNKTLEKRIL

>member
-1 MMDFSKIDSFI
+1 MMNFSKIDSFI
-12 DALKEMRSIAELD
+12 DNLKEMRGIAELD
-25 RHLLHLLLEMKPD
+25 RHLLHLLLEMKPSV
-38 MSEATQKFLCLCFS
+38 SETTQKFLCLCFS

-62 LEAQEFLERWMRKW
+62 LDAKLFKERWLKKW
-76 NGLLLLKETSD
+76 DALKILKKSQEESFDFAELEKSFNEIIESGIADLSSNDFSEIIGDNAPLLK
-87 NAATST
+87 
-93 AEIDN
+93 AEGVTEVD
-98 FEQIIS
+98 
-104 SGIEEILGSSDSEF
+104 
-118 ASIVSILETSEIDE
+118 
-132 SAAATPLVLT
+132 
-142 RIAEE
+142 
-147 CPYLY
+147 CMPYHCLFLY
-152 LNKHFRA
+152 MAKHFKA
-159 KLLIEK
+159 
-165 YASALFKGGSDK
+165 
-177 VPSKKDVENIQ
+177 
-188 TRIASIATY
+188 
-197 KKGEQCIPLQLNAEQ
+197 KGEIQDAMARIFGKKIPGTPAIKQISNMNLNDDQKNAVRR
-212 AEAIIHGQHKNL
+212 GQNENL
-224 IITGGPGTGKTTVIL
+224 IITGGPGTGKTTVVL
-239 YILWYVLE
+239 YILWNVLE
-247 KIIERAPKKNVEKNN
+247 NIVKDVKTEGLNSEEISKEQ
-262 AKNDSTQD
+262 AKA
-270 VLSEYTIYLAAP
+270 LSEYTIYLAAP

-311 AKLKYLEGMTIH
+311 AKLKDLEGMTIH

-339 KNHFPEKSIFV
+339 KNQFPEKSIFV

-356 VDVNLLSSL
+356 VDVNLFSSL

-373 DGDLVTRLFILGDPY
+373 EGDLVTRLFILGDPY

-425 EIGKLATAIKAC
+425 KIGQLASAIKVC
-437 ADDKKK
+437 ADDQKMT
-443 SAPNKTFELHPVFLK
+443 APDKTFVLHPVFSK
-458 KDDDS
+458 NETKDGS
-463 AETPADEKKTTDEK
+463 AETST
-477 KSEDAVYYY
+477 DAVYYY
-486 MLPQKS
+486 SLPQKS

-508 EQENVSKFLE
+508 EQEYVSKFLE

-529 LVAGIDPEVLENP
+529 LVAGIDPEALENP
-542 SDELKD
+542 SKELKD

>member
-1 MMDFSKIDSFI
+1 MDFSKIDSFI
-12 DALKEMRSIAELD
+12 DKLKEMRGIAELD
-25 RHLLHLLLEMKPD
+25 RHLLHLLLEMKPSV
-38 MSEATQKFLCLCFS
+38 SETTQKFLCLCFS

-62 LEAQEFLERWMRKW
+62 LDAKLFKERWLKKW
-76 NGLLLLKETSD
+76 DALKILKKSQEESFDFAELEKSFNEIIESGIADLSSNGFSEIIGDNAPLLK
-87 NAATST
+87 
-93 AEIDN
+93 AEGVTKVD
-98 FEQIIS
+98 
-104 SGIEEILGSSDSEF
+104 GK
-118 ASIVSILETSEIDE
+118 
-132 SAAATPLVLT
+132 
-142 RIAEE
+142 
-147 CPYLY
+147 PYHCLFLY
-152 LNKHFRA
+152 MAKHFKA
-159 KLLIEK
+159 
-165 YASALFKGGSDK
+165 
-177 VPSKKDVENIQ
+177 
-188 TRIASIATY
+188 
-197 KKGEQCIPLQLNAEQ
+197 KGEIQDAMARIFGKKIPGPPAIKQISNMNLNDDQKNAVRR
-212 AEAIIHGQHKNL
+212 GQNENL
-224 IITGGPGTGKTTVIL
+224 IITGGPGTGKTTVVL
-239 YILWYVLE
+239 YILWNVLE
-247 KIIERAPKKNVEKNN
+247 NIVKDVKTEGLNSEEISKEQ
-262 AKNDSTQD
+262 AKA
-270 VLSEYTIYLAAP
+270 LSEYTIYLAAP

-311 AKLKYLEGMTIH
+311 AKLKDLEGMTIH

-339 KNHFPEKSIFV
+339 KNQFPEKSIFV

-356 VDVNLLSSL
+356 VDVNLFSSL
-365 LQAIPSQD
+365 LQAIPSQG
-373 DGDLVTRLFILGDPY
+373 GDKQLVTRLFILGDPY

-402 LNSASKANYT
+402 LDSASKANYT

-425 EIGKLATAIKAC
+425 KIGQLASAIKVC
-437 ADDKKK
+437 ADDQKMT
-443 SAPNKTFELHPVFLK
+443 APDKTFVLHPVFSK
-458 KDDDS
+458 NETKDGS
-463 AETPADEKKTTDEK
+463 AETST
-477 KSEDAVYYY
+477 DAVYYY
-486 MLPQKS
+486 SLPQKS

-508 EQENVSKFLE
+508 EQEYVSKFLE

-529 LVAGIDPEVLENP
+529 LVAGIDPEALENP
-542 SDELKD
+542 SDELKK
-548 LCNAVWNKTLEKRIL
+548 LCNDIWNKTLEKRIL

>member
-62 LEAQEFLERWMRKW
+62 LDAKLFKERWFKKW
-76 NGLLLLKETSD
+76 DALKILKKSQEESSDFAELEKSFNEIIESGIADLSSNDFSEIIGDNAPLLK
-87 NAATST
+87 
-93 AEIDN
+93 AEGVTEVD
-98 FEQIIS
+98 
-104 SGIEEILGSSDSEF
+104 
-118 ASIVSILETSEIDE
+118 
-132 SAAATPLVLT
+132 
-142 RIAEE
+142 
-147 CPYLY
+147 CMPYHCLFLY
-152 LNKHFRA
+152 MAKHFKA
-159 KLLIEK
+159 
-165 YASALFKGGSDK
+165 
-177 VPSKKDVENIQ
+177 
-188 TRIASIATY
+188 
-197 KKGEQCIPLQLNAEQ
+197 KGEIQDAMARIFGKKIPGTPAIKQISNMNLNDDQKNAVRR
-212 AEAIIHGQHKNL
+212 GQNENL
-224 IITGGPGTGKTTVIL
+224 IITGGPGTGKTTVVL
-239 YILWYVLE
+239 YILWNVLE
-247 KIIERAPKKNVEKNN
+247 NIVKDVKTEGLNSEEISKEQ
-262 AKNDSTQD
+262 AKA
-270 VLSEYTIYLAAP
+270 LSEYTIYLAAP

-311 AKLKYLEGMTIH
+311 AKLKDLEGMTIH

-339 KNHFPEKSIFV
+339 KNQFPEKSIFV

-356 VDVNLLSSL
+356 VDVNLFSSL

-373 DGDLVTRLFILGDPY
+373 EGDLVTRLFILGDPY

-425 EIGKLATAIKAC
+425 KIGQLASAIKVC
-437 ADDKKK
+437 ADDQKMT
-443 SAPNKTFELHPVFLK
+443 APDKTFVLHPVFSK
-458 KDDDS
+458 NETKDGS
-463 AETPADEKKTTDEK
+463 AETST
-477 KSEDAVYYY
+477 DAVYYY
-486 MLPQKS
+486 SLPQKS

-508 EQENVSKFLE
+508 EQEYVSKFLE

-529 LVAGIDPEVLENP
+529 LVAGIDPEALENP
-542 SDELKD
+542 SDELKK
-548 LCNAVWNKTLEKRIL
+548 LCNDIWNKTLEKRIL

-720 CETVIERDTG
+720 CETVIKRDTG

>member
-1 MMDFSKIDSFI
+1 
-12 DALKEMRSIAELD
+12 
-25 RHLLHLLLEMKPD
+25 
-38 MSEATQKFLCLCFS
+38 
-52 LWDDGNTRVP
+52 
-62 LEAQEFLERWMRKW
+62 
-76 NGLLLLKETSD
+76 
-87 NAATST
+87 
-93 AEIDN
+93 
-98 FEQIIS
+98 
-104 SGIEEILGSSDSEF
+104 
-118 ASIVSILETSEIDE
+118 
-132 SAAATPLVLT
+132 
-142 RIAEE
+142 
-147 CPYLY
+147 
-152 LNKHFRA
+152 
-159 KLLIEK
+159 
-165 YASALFKGGSDK
+165 
-177 VPSKKDVENIQ
+177 
-188 TRIASIATY
+188 
-197 KKGEQCIPLQLNAEQ
+197 
-212 AEAIIHGQHKNL
+212 
-224 IITGGPGTGKTTVIL
+224 
-239 YILWYVLE
+239 
-247 KIIERAPKKNVEKNN
+247 
-262 AKNDSTQD
+262 
-270 VLSEYTIYLAAP
+270 
-282 SGKAADRMSESLKKG
+282 
-297 LEDISENLKETPIY
+297 
-311 AKLKYLEGMTIH
+311 
-323 RLLKYSRSD
+323 
-332 NGFSYNA
+332 
-339 KNHFPEKSIFV
+339 
-350 IDEASM
+350 
-356 VDVNLLSSL
+356 
-365 LQAIPSQD
+365 
-373 DGDLVTRLFILGDPY
+373 
-388 QLPSVDAGAVLGNI
+388 
-402 LNSASKANYT
+402 
-412 AELKISMRFPPES
+412 MRFPPES

-486 MLPQKS
+486 SLPQKS

-508 EQENVSKFLE
+508 EQEYVSKFLE

-529 LVAGIDPEVLENP
+529 LVAGIDPEALENP
-542 SDELKD
+542 SDELKK
-548 LCNAVWNKTLEKRIL
+548 LCNDIWNKTLEKRIL

>member
-12 DALKEMRSIAELD
+12 DNLKEMRGIAELD
-25 RHLLHLLLEMKPD
+25 RHLLHLLLEMKPSV
-38 MSEATQKFLCLCFS
+38 SETTQKFLCLCFS

-62 LEAQEFLERWMRKW
+62 LDAKLFKERWLKKW
-76 NGLLLLKETSD
+76 DALKILKKSQEESFDFAELEKSFNEIIESGIADLSSNGFSEIIGD
-87 NAATST
+87 NAPFLK
-93 AEIDN
+93 AEGVTKVD
-98 FEQIIS
+98 
-104 SGIEEILGSSDSEF
+104 GK
-118 ASIVSILETSEIDE
+118 
-132 SAAATPLVLT
+132 
-142 RIAEE
+142 
-147 CPYLY
+147 PYHCLFLY
-152 LNKHFRA
+152 MAKHFKA
-159 KLLIEK
+159 
-165 YASALFKGGSDK
+165 
-177 VPSKKDVENIQ
+177 
-188 TRIASIATY
+188 
-197 KKGEQCIPLQLNAEQ
+197 KGEIQDAMARIFGKKIPGPPAIKQISNMNLNDDQKNAVRR
-212 AEAIIHGQHKNL
+212 GQNENL
-224 IITGGPGTGKTTVIL
+224 IITGGPGTGKTTVVL
-239 YILWYVLE
+239 YILWNVLE
-247 KIIERAPKKNVEKNN
+247 NIVKDVKTEGLKSEEISKEQ
-262 AKNDSTQD
+262 AKA
-270 VLSEYTIYLAAP
+270 LSEYTIYLAAP

-297 LEDISENLKETPIY
+297 LNDVNEDLKKSLIY
-311 AKLKYLEGMTIH
+311 AKLKDLEGMTIH

-339 KNHFPEKSIFV
+339 KNQFPEKSIFV

-356 VDVNLLSSL
+356 VDVNLFSSL

-373 DGDLVTRLFILGDPY
+373 EGDLVTRLFILGDPY

-425 EIGKLATAIKAC
+425 KIGQLAGAIKIC
-437 ADDKKK
+437 ADDQKMT
-443 SAPNKTFELHPVFLK
+443 APDKTFVLHPVFSK
-458 KDDDS
+458 NETKDGS
-463 AETPADEKKTTDEK
+463 AETST
-477 KSEDAVYYY
+477 DAVYYY
-486 MLPQKS
+486 SLPQKS

-508 EQENVSKFLE
+508 EQEYVSKFLE

-529 LVAGIDPEVLENP
+529 LVAGIDPEALENP
-542 SDELKD
+542 SDELKK
-548 LCNAVWNKTLEKRIL
+548 LCNDIWNKTLEKRIL

>member
-12 DALKEMRSIAELD
+12 DSLKEIRGIAELD
-25 RHLLHLLLEMKPD
+25 RHLLHLLLEMKPSA
-38 MSEATQKFLCLCFS
+38 SETTQKFLCLCFS

-62 LEAQEFLERWMRKW
+62 LDAKLFKERWLKKW
-76 NGLLLLKETSD
+76 DALKILKKSQEESFDFAELEKSFNEIIESGVADLSSNDFSEIIGDNAPLLK
-87 NAATST
+87 
-93 AEIDN
+93 AEGVTKVD
-98 FEQIIS
+98 
-104 SGIEEILGSSDSEF
+104 GK
-118 ASIVSILETSEIDE
+118 
-132 SAAATPLVLT
+132 
-142 RIAEE
+142 
-147 CPYLY
+147 PYHCLFLY
-152 LNKHFRA
+152 MAKHFKA
-159 KLLIEK
+159 
-165 YASALFKGGSDK
+165 
-177 VPSKKDVENIQ
+177 
-188 TRIASIATY
+188 
-197 KKGEQCIPLQLNAEQ
+197 KGEIQDAMARIFGKKIPGTPAIKQISNMNLNDDQKNAVRR
-212 AEAIIHGQHKNL
+212 GQNENL
-224 IITGGPGTGKTTVIL
+224 IITGGPGTGKTTVVL
-239 YILWYVLE
+239 YILWNVLE
-247 KIIERAPKKNVEKNN
+247 NIVKDVKTEGLNSEEILKEQ
-262 AKNDSTQD
+262 AKA
-270 VLSEYTIYLAAP
+270 LSEYTIYLAAP

-311 AKLKYLEGMTIH
+311 AKLKDLEGMTIH

-339 KNHFPEKSIFV
+339 KNQFPEKSIFV

-356 VDVNLLSSL
+356 VDVNLFSSL

-373 DGDLVTRLFILGDPY
+373 EGDLVTRLFILGDPY

-508 EQENVSKFLE
+508 EQEYVSKFLE

-529 LVAGIDPEVLENP
+529 LVAGIDPEALENP
-542 SDELKD
+542 SDELKK
-548 LCNAVWNKTLEKRIL
+548 LCNDIWNKTLEKRIL

>member
-1 MMDFSKIDSFI
+1 MDFSKIDSFI
-12 DALKEMRSIAELD
+12 DNLKEMRGIAELD
-25 RHLLHLLLEMKPD
+25 RHLLHLLLEMKPSV
-38 MSEATQKFLCLCFS
+38 SETTQKFLCLCFS

-62 LEAQEFLERWMRKW
+62 LDAKLFKERWLKKW
-76 NGLLLLKETSD
+76 DALKILKKSQEESFDFAELEKSFNEIIESGIADLSSNGFSEIIGD
-87 NAATST
+87 NAPFLK
-93 AEIDN
+93 AEGVTKVD
-98 FEQIIS
+98 
-104 SGIEEILGSSDSEF
+104 GK
-118 ASIVSILETSEIDE
+118 
-132 SAAATPLVLT
+132 
-142 RIAEE
+142 
-147 CPYLY
+147 PYHCLFLY
-152 LNKHFRA
+152 MAKHFKA
-159 KLLIEK
+159 
-165 YASALFKGGSDK
+165 
-177 VPSKKDVENIQ
+177 
-188 TRIASIATY
+188 
-197 KKGEQCIPLQLNAEQ
+197 KGEIQDAMARIFGKKIPGPPAIKQISNMNLNDDQKNAVRR
-212 AEAIIHGQHKNL
+212 GQNENL
-224 IITGGPGTGKTTVIL
+224 IITGGPGTGKTTVVL
-239 YILWYVLE
+239 YILWNVLE
-247 KIIERAPKKNVEKNN
+247 NIVKDVKTEGLKSEEISKEQ
-262 AKNDSTQD
+262 AKA
-270 VLSEYTIYLAAP
+270 LSEYTIYLAAP

-297 LEDISENLKETPIY
+297 LNDVNEDLKKSLIY
-311 AKLKYLEGMTIH
+311 AKLKDLEGMTIH

-339 KNHFPEKSIFV
+339 KNQFPEKSIFV

-356 VDVNLLSSL
+356 VDVNLFSSL

-373 DGDLVTRLFILGDPY
+373 EGDLVTRLFILGDPY

-425 EIGKLATAIKAC
+425 KIGQLAGAIKIC
-437 ADDKKK
+437 ADDQKMT
-443 SAPNKTFELHPVFLK
+443 APDKTFVLHPVFSK
-458 KDDDS
+458 NETKDGS
-463 AETPADEKKTTDEK
+463 AETST
-477 KSEDAVYYY
+477 DAVYYY
-486 MLPQKS
+486 SLPQKS

-508 EQENVSKFLE
+508 EQEYVSKFLE

-529 LVAGIDPEVLENP
+529 LVAGIDPEALENP
-542 SDELKD
+542 SDELKK
-548 LCNAVWNKTLEKRIL
+548 LCNDIWNKTLEKRIL

>member
-1 MMDFSKIDSFI
+1 MDFSKIDSFI

-25 RHLLHLLLEMKPD
+25 RHLLHLLLEMKPN

-62 LEAQEFLERWMRKW
+62 LDAKLFKERWLKKW
-76 NGLLLLKETSD
+76 DALKILKKSQEESFDFAELEKSFNEIIESGIADLSSNDFSEIIGDNAPLLK
-87 NAATST
+87 
-93 AEIDN
+93 AEGVTKVD
-98 FEQIIS
+98 
-104 SGIEEILGSSDSEF
+104 GK
-118 ASIVSILETSEIDE
+118 
-132 SAAATPLVLT
+132 
-142 RIAEE
+142 
-147 CPYLY
+147 PYHCQFLY
-152 LNKHFRA
+152 MAKHFKA
-159 KLLIEK
+159 
-165 YASALFKGGSDK
+165 
-177 VPSKKDVENIQ
+177 
-188 TRIASIATY
+188 
-197 KKGEQCIPLQLNAEQ
+197 KGEIQDAMADIFRSGEEKEKSTDAIQKITKKIKLNDEQ
-212 AEAIIHGQHKNL
+212 EDAVRRGKKENL
-224 IITGGPGTGKTTVIL
+224 VITGGPGTGKTTVVI
-239 YILWYVLE
+239 YILCNVLKEIVETE
-247 KIIERAPKKNVEKNN
+247 KTRTPEEI
-262 AKNDSTQD
+262 
-270 VLSEYTIYLAAP
+270 LSEYTIYLAAP
-282 SGKAADRMSESLKKG
+282 SGKAADRMQESLQNG
-297 LEDISENLKETPIY
+297 LNDMKNGLNDMES
-311 AKLKYLEGMTIH
+311 KLKDKADSEKDFNEEDVQIYKKIYEKLKTLEGQTIH

-339 KNHFPEKSIFV
+339 ENKFPEKSIFV

-356 VDVNLLSSL
+356 IDVNLFASL
-365 LQAIPSQD
+365 LQAIPSQAE
-373 DGDLVTRLFILGDPY
+373 GDLVTRLFILGDPY

-402 LNSASKANYT
+402 LGSASGANFTAKLTKSVRYT
-412 AELKISMRFPPES
+412 DDSN
-425 EIGKLATAIKAC
+425 IGVLAKAIKAC
-437 ADDKKK
+437 AENPKVP
-443 SAPNKTFELHPVFLK
+443 APDKTFVLHPVFSK
-458 KDDDS
+458 NETKDGS
-463 AETPADEKKTTDEK
+463 AETST
-477 KSEDAVYYY
+477 DAVYYY
-486 MLPQKS
+486 SLPQKS

-508 EQENVSKFLE
+508 EQEYVSKFLE

-529 LVAGIDPEVLENP
+529 LVAGIDPEALENP
-542 SDELKD
+542 SDELKK
-548 LCNAVWNKTLEKRIL
+548 LCNDIWNKTLEKRIL

-706 TVTIIATDKTFKAA
+706 TVTIIATPETFKAA

>member
-12 DALKEMRSIAELD
+12 DKLKEMRGIAELD
-25 RHLLHLLLEMKPD
+25 RHLLHLLLEMKPSV
-38 MSEATQKFLCLCFS
+38 SETTQKFLCLCFS

-62 LEAQEFLERWMRKW
+62 LDAKLFKERWLKKW
-76 NGLLLLKETSD
+76 DALKILKKSQEESSDFAELEKSFNEIIESGIADLSSNDFSEIIGDNAPLLK
-87 NAATST
+87 
-93 AEIDN
+93 AEGVTEVD
-98 FEQIIS
+98 
-104 SGIEEILGSSDSEF
+104 
-118 ASIVSILETSEIDE
+118 
-132 SAAATPLVLT
+132 
-142 RIAEE
+142 
-147 CPYLY
+147 CMPYHCLFLY
-152 LNKHFRA
+152 MAKHFKA
-159 KLLIEK
+159 
-165 YASALFKGGSDK
+165 
-177 VPSKKDVENIQ
+177 
-188 TRIASIATY
+188 
-197 KKGEQCIPLQLNAEQ
+197 KGEIQDAMARIFGKKIPGTPAIKQISNMNLNDDQKNAVRR
-212 AEAIIHGQHKNL
+212 GQNENL
-224 IITGGPGTGKTTVIL
+224 IITGGPGTGKTTVVL
-239 YILWYVLE
+239 YILWNVLE
-247 KIIERAPKKNVEKNN
+247 NIVKDVKTEGLNSEEISKEQ
-262 AKNDSTQD
+262 AKA
-270 VLSEYTIYLAAP
+270 LSEYTIYLAAP

-311 AKLKYLEGMTIH
+311 AKLKDLEGMTIH

-339 KNHFPEKSIFV
+339 KNQFPEKSIFV

-356 VDVNLLSSL
+356 VDVNLFSSL

-373 DGDLVTRLFILGDPY
+373 EGDLVTRLFILGDPY

-425 EIGKLATAIKAC
+425 KIGQLASAIKVC
-437 ADDKKK
+437 ADDQKMT
-443 SAPNKTFELHPVFLK
+443 APDKTFVLHPVFSK
-458 KDDDS
+458 NETKDGS
-463 AETPADEKKTTDEK
+463 AETST
-477 KSEDAVYYY
+477 DAVYYY
-486 MLPQKS
+486 SLPQKS

-508 EQENVSKFLE
+508 EQEYVSKFLE

-529 LVAGIDPEVLENP
+529 LVAGIDPEALENP
-542 SDELKD
+542 SDELKK
-548 LCNAVWNKTLEKRIL
+548 LCNDIWNKTLEKRIL

-720 CETVIERDTG
+720 CETVIKRDTG

>member
-12 DALKEMRSIAELD
+12 DKLKEMRGIAELD
-25 RHLLHLLLEMKPD
+25 RHLLHLLLEMKTSV
-38 MSEATQKFLCLCFS
+38 SETTQKFLCLCFS

-62 LEAQEFLERWMRKW
+62 LDAKLFKERWLKKW
-76 NGLLLLKETSD
+76 NALKILKKSQEESFDFAELEKSFNEIIESGIADLSSNGFSEIIGDNAPLLK
-87 NAATST
+87 
-93 AEIDN
+93 AEGVTKVD
-98 FEQIIS
+98 
-104 SGIEEILGSSDSEF
+104 GK
-118 ASIVSILETSEIDE
+118 
-132 SAAATPLVLT
+132 
-142 RIAEE
+142 
-147 CPYLY
+147 PYHCLFLY
-152 LNKHFRA
+152 MAKHFKA
-159 KLLIEK
+159 
-165 YASALFKGGSDK
+165 
-177 VPSKKDVENIQ
+177 
-188 TRIASIATY
+188 
-197 KKGEQCIPLQLNAEQ
+197 KGEIQDAMARIFGKKIPGTPAIKQISNMNLNDDQKNAVRR
-212 AEAIIHGQHKNL
+212 GQNENL
-224 IITGGPGTGKTTVIL
+224 IITGGPGTGKTTVVL
-239 YILWYVLE
+239 YILWNVLE
-247 KIIERAPKKNVEKNN
+247 NIVKDVKTEGLKSEEISKEQ
-262 AKNDSTQD
+262 AKA
-270 VLSEYTIYLAAP
+270 LSEYTIYLAAP

-297 LEDISENLKETPIY
+297 LNDVNEDLKKSLIY
-311 AKLKYLEGMTIH
+311 AKLKDLEGMTIH

-339 KNHFPEKSIFV
+339 KNQFPEKSIFV

-356 VDVNLLSSL
+356 VDVNLFSSL
-365 LQAIPSQD
+365 LQAIPSQ
-373 DGDLVTRLFILGDPY
+373 GGNKQLVTRLFILGDPY

-402 LNSASKANYT
+402 LDSASKANYT

-425 EIGKLATAIKAC
+425 KIGQLASAIKVC
-437 ADDKKK
+437 ADDQKMT
-443 SAPNKTFELHPVFLK
+443 APDKTFVLHPVFSK
-458 KDDDS
+458 NETKDGS
-463 AETPADEKKTTDEK
+463 AETST
-477 KSEDAVYYY
+477 DAVYYY
-486 MLPQKS
+486 SLPQKS

-508 EQENVSKFLE
+508 EQEYVSKFLE

-529 LVAGIDPEVLENP
+529 LVAGIDPEALENP
-542 SDELKD
+542 SDELKK
-548 LCNAVWNKTLEKRIL
+548 LCNDIWNKTLEKRIL